1 MNLLDR
7 QVGMGGWCFF
17 FPVVVDGVCVCWVE
31 KVSVSLLG

>member
-17 FPVVVDGVCVCWVE
+17 FSSGGGWGMC
-31 KVSVSLLG
+31 LLGGEG